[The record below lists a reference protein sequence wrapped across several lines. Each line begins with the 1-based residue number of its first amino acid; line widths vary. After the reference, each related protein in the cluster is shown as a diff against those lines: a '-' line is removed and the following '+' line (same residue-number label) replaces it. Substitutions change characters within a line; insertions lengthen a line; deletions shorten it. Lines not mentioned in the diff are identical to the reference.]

1 MRRSP
6 ASLVWGYGGPMH
18 RLRPSLLLA
27 ALIVATGARAD
38 PPAAPAP
45 PAETTTAAL
54 VDGDVASV
62 LAASRQLVVVQTPS
76 WNDKVGRLQRY
87 ERHGDAAGGWRAVGE
102 GVDIV
107 VGTAGLGWGIGLHG
121 GGVGVDAP
129 RKVEGDGRAP
139 AGVFRLTRVFGKTS
153 APESGLPSQKLSA
166 GDVCV
171 DDATHPAYN
180 RILPAGTDKTWKSA
194 EQLVRKDWLYDLI
207 VVVDQNHGEGPAGAV
222 AGRGSCVFL
231 HVWRR
236 EKSGTAGCTAMDK
249 ARLAD
254 LIRWL
259 KADDAPLLVQLPR
272 DVYASVRATWAL
284 P

>member
-1 MRRSP
+1 M
-6 ASLVWGYGGPMH
+6 
-18 RLRPSLLLA
+18 LA
-27 ALIVATGARAD
+27 ALVAAAFNVA
-38 PPAAPAP
+38 PAAAESLPTATPA
-45 PAETTTAAL
+45 TTTSATTSTTPAS
-54 VDGDVASV
+54 DDVA
-62 LAASRQLVVVQTPS
+62 AWIGRSRQLVVVQTAS
-76 WNDKVGRLQRY
+76 WDDKVGRLQRY
-87 ERHGDAAGGWRAVGE
+87 ERHEGGWRAVGD

-107 VGTAGLGWGIGLHG
+107 VGNAGLGWGIGLHG
-121 GGVGVDAP
+121 GGVGVSAP

-139 AGVFRLTRVFGKTS
+139 AGVFRLTRVFGKMS

-180 RILPAGTDKTWKSA
+180 RILPAGTEKTWKSA
-194 EQLVRKDWLYDLI
+194 EQLVRKDWLYDL
-207 VVVDQNHGEGPAGAV
+207 VVVVNQNHGDDDSGVV

-231 HVWRR
+231 HVWRK

-249 ARLAD
+249 ARLED
-254 LIRWL
+254 LVRWL

>member
-1 MRRSP
+1 
-6 ASLVWGYGGPMH
+6 MH
-18 RLRPSLLLA
+18 RSHRLLLLT
-27 ALIVATGARAD
+27 ALVVATGTRSD
-38 PPAAPAP
+38 PPPTPATP
-45 PAETTTAAL
+45 SSPTTAAAPIG
-54 VDGDVASV
+54 DDVAGTI
-62 LAASRQLVVVQTPS
+62 AASRQLVVVQTPS

-87 ERHGDAAGGWRAVGE
+87 ERHTDAPGGWRPVGE

-107 VGTAGLGWGIGLHG
+107 VGTAGLGWGVGLHG

-207 VVVDQNHGEGPAGAV
+207 VVVDQNHAEDDGDAV

-236 EKSGTAGCTAMDK
+236 EGSGTAGCTAMDR

-259 KADDAPLLVQLPR
+259 EANDAPLLVQLPR
-272 DVYASVRATWAL
+272 DVYARVRATWAL